1 MKHIP
6 PGDSSNENRNKRAA
20 KRNAVK
26 LWIGFICI
34 CVVIG
39 VFGTLELS
47 KGKTAEE
54 DNQENAVAANECLN
68 QAFGQTANG
77 TITFPE
83 DYAGAYIDGGHLVLL
98 LTNTSEEAT
107 EKYRNWAGEY
117 SSCLTFKK
125 VKYSYNELSEKL
137 DPIVEK
143 LKEDGYEVTSSAV
156 SETENAVSIG
166 LFKCES
172 AEASKLAKSLSEA
185 FGVRVLVSEVIY
197 TTTCVETE

>member
-1 MKHIP
+1 MKHMP
-6 PGDSSNENRNKRAA
+6 PSNPSNEDTRRRAA

-39 VFGTLELS
+39 VFGTLKLS
-47 KGKTAEE
+47 KGKLDEAE
-54 DNQENAVAANECLN
+54 NQENAVAANECLN

-77 TITFPE
+77 TIIFPE

-107 EKYRNWAGEY
+107 EKYRNWAGKY

-125 VKYSYNELSEKL
+125 VKYSYNELSE
-137 DPIVEK
+137 
-143 LKEDGYEVTSSAV
+143 
-156 SETENAVSIG
+156 N
-166 LFKCES
+166 
-172 AEASKLAKSLSEA
+172 
-185 FGVRVLVSEVIY
+185 
-197 TTTCVETE
+197 

>member
-1 MKHIP
+1 MKHMQP
-6 PGDSSNENRNKRAA
+6 SDSENKDTKKRAT
-20 KRNAVK
+20 VL
-26 LWIGFICI
+26 LWMGFICI

-39 VFGTLELS
+39 VLVTLKLA
-47 KGKTAEE
+47 KGKPVEE
-54 DNQENAVAANECLN
+54 NIQENAVAANECLN

-77 TITFPE
+77 SIIFPE
-83 DYAGAYIDGGHLVLL
+83 DYAGAYINGGHLVLL

-107 EKYRNWAGEY
+107 EKYRNWAGKY

-172 AEASKLAKSLSEA
+172 AEASKLAKNLSET

-197 TTTCVETE
+197 TTECVETE

>member
-1 MKHIP
+1 M
-6 PGDSSNENRNKRAA
+6 
-20 KRNAVK
+20 
-26 LWIGFICI
+26 
-34 CVVIG
+34 IG
-39 VFGTLELS
+39 VFGTLKPS
-47 KGKTAEE
+47 KGKLDEAE
-54 DNQENAVAANECLN
+54 NQENAVAANECLN

-77 TITFPE
+77 SIIFPE
-83 DYAGAYIDGGHLVLL
+83 DYAGAYINGGHLVLL
-98 LTNTSEEAT
+98 LTNT
-107 EKYRNWAGEY
+107 RNWAGKY

-185 FGVRVLVSEVIY
+185 FDVRVLVSEVIY
-197 TTTCVETE
+197 TTECVETE

>member
-1 MKHIP
+1 MKHMP
-6 PGDSSNENRNKRAA
+6 PSNPSNRDTKKRAA
-20 KRNAVK
+20 GL

-39 VFGTLELS
+39 VFGTLKPS
-47 KGKTAEE
+47 KGKLDEAE
-54 DNQENAVAANECLN
+54 NQENAVAANECLN

-77 TITFPE
+77 TIIFPE
-83 DYAGAYIDGGHLVLL
+83 DYAGAYINGVHLVLL

-107 EKYRNWAGEY
+107 EKYRNWAGKY

-172 AEASKLAKSLSEA
+172 AEASKLAKNLSET

-197 TTTCVETE
+197 TTECVETE

>member
-1 MKHIP
+1 MP
-6 PGDSSNENRNKRAA
+6 PSNPSNEDTRRRAA

-39 VFGTLELS
+39 VLVTLKLS
-47 KGKTAEE
+47 KGKPVEE
-54 DNQENAVAANECLN
+54 NIQENAVAANECLN

-77 TITFPE
+77 TIIFPE

-107 EKYRNWAGEY
+107 EKYRNWAG
-117 SSCLTFKK
+117 
-125 VKYSYNELSEKL
+125 KYSYHELSEKL
-137 DPIVEK
+137 NPIVEK

-185 FGVRVLVSEVIY
+185 FDVRVLVSEIIY
-197 TTTCVETE
+197 TTTCVEME

>member
-20 KRNAVK
+20 KSNAVK
-26 LWIGFICI
+26 PWIGFICI

-39 VFGTLELS
+39 VLGTLKLS

-77 TITFPE
+77 TIIFPE

-125 VKYSYNELSEKL
+125 VKYSYHELSEKL
-137 DPIVEK
+137 DPIVKK
-143 LKEDGYEVTSSAV
+143 LKEDGYEVTSAAV
-156 SETENAVSIG
+156 SETENAISIG

-172 AEASKLAKSLSEA
+172 AEASKLAKNLSEA

-197 TTTCVETE
+197 TTTCVEME

>member
-1 MKHIP
+1 MKHMQP
-6 PGDSSNENRNKRAA
+6 SDSENKDTKKRAT
-20 KRNAVK
+20 VL
-26 LWIGFICI
+26 LWMGFICI

-39 VFGTLELS
+39 VLVTLKLA
-47 KGKTAEE
+47 KGKPVEE
-54 DNQENAVAANECLN
+54 NNQENAVAANECLN

-77 TITFPE
+77 TIIFPE

-166 LFKCES
+166 LFKC
-172 AEASKLAKSLSEA
+172 ADTSKLAKNLSEA

-197 TTTCVETE
+197 TTECVETE

>member
-1 MKHIP
+1 MKHMP
-6 PGDSSNENRNKRAA
+6 PSNPSNEDTRRRAA

-39 VFGTLELS
+39 VFGTLKLS
-47 KGKTAEE
+47 KGKLDEAE
-54 DNQENAVAANECLN
+54 NQENAVAANECLN

-77 TITFPE
+77 SIIFPE
-83 DYAGAYIDGGHLVLL
+83 DYAGAYINGGHLVLL

-172 AEASKLAKSLSEA
+172 AEASKLAKNLSET

-197 TTTCVETE
+197 TTECVETE

>member
-1 MKHIP
+1 
-6 PGDSSNENRNKRAA
+6 
-20 KRNAVK
+20 
-26 LWIGFICI
+26 
-34 CVVIG
+34 VIG
-39 VFGTLELS
+39 VFGTLKLS

-54 DNQENAVAANECLN
+54 DNQENAIAANECLN

-77 TITFPE
+77 TIIFPE

-137 DPIVEK
+137 
-143 LKEDGYEVTSSAV
+143 
-156 SETENAVSIG
+156 
-166 LFKCES
+166 ES
-172 AEASKLAKSLSEA
+172 NRGKIERR
-185 FGVRVLVSEVIY
+185 GVRSNIIR
-197 TTTCVETE
+197 CI